1 MLISPRHRIHKL
13 SRTRQIF
20 TRLVFY
26 GFGELT
32 EALGFR
38 RHRLL
43 SSPVGEIVRGRR
55 VRRLPFGA
63 RLRLLFEDL
72 GPTFIK
78 LGQLLSLRSDLI
90 PEEITSELSRLQ
102 YGAAPLPFAK
112 LEPLLEEQW
121 GAQWRRK
128 FRSIDTNPLASASI
142 AQVHRAVTL
151 EGREVVLKIQRPGI
165 PELIRS
171 DLSLL
176 GDLALLLERYL
187 PRSRGYKPRQLVDH
201 FSKVLAL
208 ELDFLYEG
216 RTMDLVRKHFEH
228 NSDIHVPEL
237 HWPLCSNRILVM
249 EYIEG
254 TRLSE
259 ETMADS
265 VDTHRIAEI
274 GARYVLTQ
282 VFDHG
287 VYNADPHPANFI
299 VRPDGVLT
307 PLDFGMIGILD
318 EEMKQAL
325 VNMLMAFVNKD
336 PDKLMRVFF
345 SLELLDET
353 ARRSELSYDLSRLIN
368 YYHRIPVAHLSV
380 TRMLQDLNTVI
391 RRYPKGNGHRGEPG
405 AASRPGVRH
414 RSRGQALCGEST
426 SQPAQAVDGSGEDL
440 RSTGRHGQAVQL
452 SSLRRARASQEST
465 QWKAQTQPGSGGSG
479 SPGAGDR
486 QIGQQV
492 IVFRGHCRSA
502 RSLLLFHAPSR
513 RSPAAGRTASR
524 TGRLRCSR
532 DPGNLV
538 PDRHSALRQAV
549 AASRPADPDS
559 HICLSPVCEKGGIV
573 GSAL

>member
-391 RRYPKGNGHRGEPG
+391 RRYHIALPVDLALTLKVMVTVESLGRRLDPEFDIVAVAKPFVEK
-405 AASRPGVRH
+405 VRVNRLKQWTDPEKIFDLLEDTAKLFSSLPYDAH
-414 RSRGQALCGEST
+414 ELLKKARSGKLKLSL
-426 SQPAQAVDGSGEDL
+426 DLEDL
-440 RSTGRHGQAVQL
+440 DPRVREIDRSVNRL
-452 SSLRRARASQEST
+452 SFSVVIAGLLVASSFFMRL
-465 QWKAQTQPGSGGSG
+465 P
-479 SPGAGDR
+479 AGPR
-486 QIGQQV
+486 
-492 IVFRGHCRSA
+492 
-502 RSLLLFHAPSR
+502 LLGVPLLGLVGFA
-513 RSPAAGRTASR
+513 AAGILGIWFLIGILRS
-524 TGRLRCSR
+524 GRL
-532 DPGNLV
+532 
-538 PDRHSALRQAV
+538 
-549 AASRPADPDS
+549 
-559 HICLSPVCEKGGIV
+559 
-573 GSAL
+573 